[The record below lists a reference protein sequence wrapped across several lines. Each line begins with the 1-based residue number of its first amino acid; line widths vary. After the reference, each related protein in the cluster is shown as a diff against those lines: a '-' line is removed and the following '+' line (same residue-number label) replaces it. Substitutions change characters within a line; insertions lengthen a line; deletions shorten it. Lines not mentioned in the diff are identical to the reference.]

1 MKTILLLCGLIV
13 GFGSMAQVHRPG
25 IPDEWRK
32 GIISDG
38 FVYEDSPYRECH
50 ASTVVETP
58 TGLVAA
64 WFGGTREGN
73 NDVCIYLSHYSEGK
87 WSTPFMAADGFINDS
102 TRYACYN
109 PVLYQV
115 PGGELLLF
123 YKIGPNVQGWTGWMK
138 RSNDNG
144 RSWTK
149 ATQLP
154 DGILGPIRNQAYLA
168 DGILICPSSTEKGGW
183 KVHFEFTEDNGKTW
197 SRGPDLND
205 GKSIS
210 GIQPAILRQDAN
222 TLQALCRS
230 QDRTINETWSYDNG
244 KTWSPLQQTS
254 MPNNNSGIDAITLKD
269 GRHLLVY
276 NNVKPPE
283 SEKEGWGA
291 RSPLNVAISQDGK
304 KWDPLLVLEND
315 PGLEFSYPFVIQ
327 AEDGKIHITYTWKRR
342 RIKHVVL
349 DPPQ

>member
-1 MKTILLLCGLIV
+1 MKKILTAGFLLMGLTV
-13 GFGSMAQVHRPG
+13 FAQVKRSG
-25 IPDEWRK
+25 IPEEMRK
-32 GIISDG
+32 GIVSDA
-38 FVYEDSPYRECH
+38 FIYEDAPYRECH
-50 ASTVVETP
+50 ASTIVETP
-58 TGLVAA
+58 QGLVAA
-64 WFGGTREGN
+64 WFGGTKEGN
-73 NDVCIYLSHYSEGK
+73 NDVSIYLSHFNNGK
-87 WSTPFMAADGFINDS
+87 WSIPFVAADGFINNT

-138 RSNDNG
+138 RSKDYG
-144 RSWTK
+144 KSWSK
-149 ATQLP
+149 AEQLP
-154 DGILGPIRNQAYLA
+154 DGILGPIRNQPYLA

-197 SRGPDLND
+197 SKGPDLND
-205 GKSIS
+205 GTSVS
-210 GIQPAILRQDAN
+210 GIQPAVLRHGVN

-230 QDRTINETWSYDNG
+230 QDRTINETWSQDNG
-244 KTWSPLQQTS
+244 KTWSRLKQTA

-283 SEKEGWGA
+283 SVKEGWGG
-291 RSPLNVAISQDGK
+291 RSPLNVAISNDGK
-304 KWDPLLVLEND
+304 KWESLLVLENE
-315 PGLEFSYPFVIQ
+315 PGVEFSYPFVIQ
-327 AEDGKIHITYTWKRR
+327 TEDGKIHITYTWKRR